1 MIHHQMMNAAA
12 FEFIEI
18 LLKTLVKSHKLQT
31 VHLKDL
37 AENRVSL
44 HETGT

>member
-18 LLKTLVKSHKLQT
+18 LLKTLVKSHKLQPL
-31 VHLKDL
+31 HFRDL
-37 AENRVSL
+37 A
-44 HETGT
+44 